1 LQREFFRSLSP
12 RVRYSRFL
20 SWFNELPDSVAQ
32 RLDNFDNSSHLA
44 LLAEVFE
51 NRRETMVGE
60 ARYVIDQHDSATCE
74 FALVVAER
82 CGIGRALL
90 TQLEREAAASGL
102 QRMLADT
109 LYDNKPMRGLA
120 ASHGY
125 TMRANRE
132 DARLVKLEKQLSVR
146 AAPRNVQQ
154 FAA

>member
-1 LQREFFRSLSP
+1 MPEKNMS
-12 RVRYSRFL
+12 
-20 SWFNELPDSVAQ
+20 
-32 RLDNFDNSSHLA
+32 
-44 LLAEVFE
+44 
-51 NRRETMVGE
+51 
-60 ARYVIDQHDSATCE
+60 
-74 FALVVAER
+74 ER

>member
-1 LQREFFRSLSP
+1 
-12 RVRYSRFL
+12 
-20 SWFNELPDSVAQ
+20 
-32 RLDNFDNSSHLA
+32 
-44 LLAEVFE
+44 
-51 NRRETMVGE
+51 
-60 ARYVIDQHDSATCE
+60 
-74 FALVVAER
+74 
-82 CGIGRALL
+82 
-90 TQLEREAAASGL
+90 
-102 QRMLADT
+102 MLADT